1 MPQTLPHTETRVNE
15 KTAERINRR
24 IRREMEARV
33 LYYAQNPDGIDDR
46 LQELAEEWDIERV
59 VETHAAGVGIAGTV
73 LAHRSRKWLML
84 PVAVAGFLMA
94 YAIEGWYPAL
104 AIFRRLG
111 IRTAKEINDER
122 YALKVLR
129 GDFDD
134 VDVAHED
141 RPETKAQAA
150 LRTLDSNR

>member
-1 MPQTLPHTETRVNE
+1 MPKTVPHTETRVSEN
-15 KTAERINRR
+15 TAERINRR

-33 LYYAQNPDGIDDR
+33 LYYAQNCDGINAR
-46 LQELAEEWDIERV
+46 LEELAEEWDIERV
-59 VETHAAGVGIAGTV
+59 VETHAAGVGIVGTL
-73 LAHRSRKWLML
+73 LAHRSRKWLIL

-134 VDVAHED
+134 VDVSQED

-150 LRTLDSNR
+150 LRALDTNR